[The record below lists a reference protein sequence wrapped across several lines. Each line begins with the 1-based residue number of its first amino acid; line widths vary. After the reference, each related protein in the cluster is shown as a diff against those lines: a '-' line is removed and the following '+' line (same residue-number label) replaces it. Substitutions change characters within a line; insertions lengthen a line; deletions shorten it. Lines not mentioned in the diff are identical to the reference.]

1 MGWKEF
7 KEQSLSSGLGT
18 ALCVM
23 RPSETKYHIVTAVP
37 SLPAYA
43 GEPNTIEYSTTTNKA
58 ISYIPGKNTT
68 NNVEI
73 NMPYN
78 LDNIALCKSLKGEV
92 CKWAYIDLDNFSGG
106 EFVGRATY
114 RLADIE
120 VDGVKELILTI
131 VVQSWEEDITEDL
144 FDLYQDTVTFNDNIP
159 DVVHI
164 QGTAKETIG
173 VSTDPSSATITAESS
188 SSAVATAS
196 YTSGSLAITGV
207 KAGSCV
213 VTLKATSTSEAPNSR
228 RIKVIVE

>member
-1 MGWKEF
+1 MDWKEF
-7 KEQSLSSGLGT
+7 KENSLSSGLGT
-18 ALCVM
+18 AFCVM
-23 RPSETKYHIVTAVP
+23 RPGETKYHIVTAVP
-37 SLPAYA
+37 SLPSYA

-106 EFVGRATY
+106 EFVGRASY
-114 RLADIE
+114 RISDIE
-120 VDGVKELILTI
+120 VDGVKELILTV

-144 FDLYQDTVTFNDNIP
+144 YDLYQDTITFNDNLP
-159 DVVHI
+159 SVVRI
-164 QGTAKETIG
+164 SGTESKAVS
-173 VSTDPSSATITAESS
+173 VSTDPSTATVTAESS
-188 SSAVATAS
+188 ATSVATAT
-196 YTSGSLAITGV
+196 YNDGSLTITGV
-207 KAGSCV
+207 RAGSCV
-213 VTLKATSTSEAPNSR
+213 ITLNATSTSEAPNSR